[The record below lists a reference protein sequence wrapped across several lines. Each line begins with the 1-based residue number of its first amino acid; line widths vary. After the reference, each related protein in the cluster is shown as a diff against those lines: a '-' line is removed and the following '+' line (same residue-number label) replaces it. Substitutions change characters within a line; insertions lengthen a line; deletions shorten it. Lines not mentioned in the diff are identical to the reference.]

1 MKTNRLLIIPLLIC
15 VSLQCFAK
23 DEFENIL
30 QFDKAAGSPK
40 ADLSAVAWI
49 AGHWRGDALGGVV
62 EEIWTPPLGGS
73 MMAAFKLA
81 VNYKVKFYELET
93 IMEEGDT
100 LILKLKHFSSEL
112 HGWEKKEE
120 TVDFKLVKVT
130 DDKVYFDGMTFEN
143 VSNED
148 MNVYVLIGNEGEEK
162 ETKFD
167 YRKVKGPE

>member
-81 VNYKVKFYELET
+81 VNDKVKFYELET